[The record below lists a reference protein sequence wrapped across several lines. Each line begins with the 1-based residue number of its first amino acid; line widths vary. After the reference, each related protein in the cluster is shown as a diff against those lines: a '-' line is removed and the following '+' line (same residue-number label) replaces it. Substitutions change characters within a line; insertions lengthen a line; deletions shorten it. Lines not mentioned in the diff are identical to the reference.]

1 MRKVTE
7 FAQKMLHIIGDK
19 HIIVEIGDSTVAGIF
34 SEQLGERPTCYVI
47 EVLHSD
53 AKNITAFWVLN
64 LKQKASHHRQILSR
78 KILAQIPPELIQVAG
93 SNRRYHQDHT

>member
-34 SEQLGERPTCYVI
+34 SEQLGERATCYVI
-47 EVLHSD
+47 
-53 AKNITAFWVLN
+53 
-64 LKQKASHHRQILSR
+64 
-78 KILAQIPPELIQVAG
+78 
-93 SNRRYHQDHT
+93 